1 MSVISALGSAAAAL
15 PSINPHFHGHK
26 KGSHVQSAD
35 DTNAVGSAAQVPA
48 GLQQGLFGRLLNS
61 LEQVIGVQAAATAG
75 AAAGAPAAKLAGS
88 TLNVTA

>member
-15 PSINPHFHGHK
+15 PPINPHLHGHK

-35 DTNAVGSAAQVPA
+35 DTNAGGSAGQVPA
-48 GLQQGLFGRLLNS
+48 GLQQSLFGSLLNS
-61 LEQVIGVQAAATAG
+61 LERVIGVQATATAG